1 MYTFQAHIV
10 CYDVN
15 IPVKELVFYC
25 IELLFY
31 SYNMYIRITFKYLL
45 SNPSYYKIAYI
56 LK

>member
-1 MYTFQAHIV
+1 MYTFQAYIV